1 MPAFNSS
8 NGNETAYIG
17 EYPPLPSQVAR
28 ERGKA
33 RAGMLRRWFGLPKL
47 EITVKAKAEV
57 DEPRVRVEIE
67 ASPEEIAVATT
78 VGQRVLGRLRGF
90 LRFKGPR

>member
-17 EYPPLPSQVAR
+17 EYPLLPSQVAR

-33 RAGMLRRWFGLPKL
+33 RAGMLRRWFGMPKL
-47 EITVKAKAEV
+47 EVTLRAKSEAA
-57 DEPRVRVEIE
+57 EPRLRVEIE

-78 VGQRVLGRLRGF
+78 VGQRVLGKLKGF
-90 LRFKGPR
+90 LRFRGSR

>member
-8 NGNETAYIG
+8 NGNERAYIG

-47 EITVKAKAEV
+47 EVTVKAKTEV

-90 LRFKGPR
+90 LRFKGTP